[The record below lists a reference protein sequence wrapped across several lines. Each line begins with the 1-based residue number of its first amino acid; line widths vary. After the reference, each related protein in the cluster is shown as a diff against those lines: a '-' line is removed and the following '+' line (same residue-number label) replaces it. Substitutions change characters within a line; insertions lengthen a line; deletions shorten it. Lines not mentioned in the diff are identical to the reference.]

1 MAAFQQV
8 NIFNHNSESWTS
20 CTVSEKVSELLS
32 SEMEMFDWVCVCVCE
47 REYFNHL
54 NSRLDAAELNGA
66 KFYGTARGTSS
77 PHTHARTHIN
87 DTLPYGMLV
96 QLKHPS
102 WLTCLPQR
110 VCLRACWQREERNQE
125 WADWNGGLRPQRESW
140 ALRGCEFW
148 GQNMITFLKNS
159 LTLGAPHLLLA
170 AHQVDGK
177 TFGNKPTGSRWR
189 GGGHTIKCNLSNL
202 GIISCSTLEF
212 KILEDKKLLH
222 LSTDLCFCA

>member
-32 SEMEMFDWVCVCVCE
+32 SEMEMFDWLCVS
-47 REYFNHL
+47 EYFNHL
-54 NSRLDAAELNGA
+54 NSRLDVAELNGA
-66 KFYGTARGTSS
+66 KFYGTAHGTSS

-96 QLKHPS
+96 QPKHPS

-125 WADWNGGLRPQRESW
+125 WADWSGGLRPQRESW

-148 GQNMITFLKNS
+148 GQNMITFLKTPWLWERLIYS
-159 LTLGAPHLLLA
+159 LLHTRWMERHLGTNPL
-170 AHQVDGK
+170 V
-177 TFGNKPTGSRWR
+177 P
-189 GGGHTIKCNLSNL
+189 GGGVGDT
-202 GIISCSTLEF
+202 
-212 KILEDKKLLH
+212 
-222 LSTDLCFCA
+222 

>member
-32 SEMEMFDWVCVCVCE
+32 SEMEMFDWLCVS
-47 REYFNHL
+47 EYFNHL
-54 NSRLDAAELNGA
+54 NSRLDVAELNGA
-66 KFYGTARGTSS
+66 KFYGTAHGTSS

-96 QLKHPS
+96 QPKHPS

-110 VCLRACWQREERNQE
+110 VLSACVLTARAKKPRMSRLKRWAQATERKLGIKGIWVLRSKYDN
-125 WADWNGGLRPQRESW
+125 
-140 ALRGCEFW
+140 F
-148 GQNMITFLKNS
+148 FKNS

-189 GGGHTIKCNLSNL
+189 GGGHIIKCSLSNL
-202 GIISCSTLEF
+202 GIIFCSTLEF
-212 KILEDKKLLH
+212 KILEDEKLLH
-222 LSTDLCFCA
+222 LSTDLCWCFCM